1 MITLGK
7 SIYSILSNNS
17 TITGYTGTNI
27 FPLVIPE
34 GKTLPCIVYE
44 RNSDLEHTKDRTGV
58 YSSLVDITIL
68 SEEYTECINITE
80 AVFNA
85 LENYTGSV
93 QGIDIID
100 IRLDSV
106 NETFQESAYIQKLA
120 FRVRSR

>member
-44 RNSDLEHTKDRTGV
+44 RNSDIEYTKDRTGV
-58 YSSLVDITIL
+58 YVTLVDITIL
-68 SEEYTECINITE
+68 SEDYTECINITE

-85 LENYTGSV
+85 LENYSGSV
-93 QGIDIID
+93 QGIDIVD
-100 IRLDSV
+100 IRLESV
-106 NETFQESAYIQKLA
+106 NEVFQENAYIQKLS